1 MNTFQITMLVLSGLL
16 GVSVVAGPIWSYL
29 QNMLPSRTKKQV
41 LERLDRLNPTSKPSL
56 VDIVKEWEDLRT
68 LCNKAGLEKAV
79 LELDELFP
87 LLNKGDKDVSKT

>member
-16 GVSVVAGPIWSYL
+16 GLSVVAGPVWSYL
-29 QNMLPSRTKKQV
+29 QNVLPSRTKKQV
-41 LERLDRLNPTSKPSL
+41 LERLNPTSKPRL

-68 LCNKAGLEKAV
+68 LCNKAGLDKAV